1 MSKID
6 EIYKDVVM
14 KIINEGEMQRG
25 NVRAKYADGTPAYT
39 KYIHNVNFTI
49 KPEDGFPIL
58 QSKRVA
64 WKTAF
69 KEIDWIWRQLSND
82 VDALEA
88 MGVKIW
94 SDWKKPDGTI
104 GRAYGHILGRDIW
117 RPITGLDGTTH
128 YKEVNQVEYV
138 LNEIVRSPRSRR
150 IMTNLFEVEHLSDMA
165 LEPCVYGSNWNVD
178 DNNKLHLFVKQRS
191 ADILLG
197 LPFNI
202 SQYAMLHRRIAQV
215 TGKELGSMHWVIDN
229 AHIYD
234 RHLETAE
241 EQVTADISHLE
252 EYKPKLI
259 LPKSLQYFDAPLH
272 EATIENYHHNGNFKF
287 ELAI

>member
-1 MSKID
+1 MTKFD
-6 EIYKDVVM
+6 EIYKDVVLD
-14 KIINEGEMQRG
+14 IINNGQMQKG
-25 NVRAKYADGTPAYT
+25 NVRAVYADGTPAYT
-39 KYIHNVNFTI
+39 KYIYGVNVEF

-58 QSKRVA
+58 QSKRVG

-104 GRAYGHILGRDIW
+104 GRAYGGILGRKIW
-117 RPITGLDGTTH
+117 RPIAAIDGSRV
-128 YKEVNQVEYV
+128 YKEMNQVEYV
-138 LNEIVRSPRSRR
+138 LHEIVRNPRSRR

-215 TGKELGSMHWVIDN
+215 TGKELGSMHWTIDN

-259 LPKSLQYFDAPLH
+259 LPKSLQYFDTPLH
-272 EATIENYHHNGNFKF
+272 ESTIENYHHNGNFKF
-287 ELAI
+287 EIAI